1 MPVFEASESI
11 VSTFPALIL
20 VLILV
25 VVDSVYPYMTN
36 GCIHPNHP
44 NL

>member
-11 VSTFPALIL
+11 VSTFPALTL

-25 VVDSVYPYMTN
+25 VLDSVYPSVLS
-36 GCIHPNHP
+36 PKS
-44 NL
+44 